1 MGFGSYRRS
10 KGGSSLVKSQTT
22 PGPVKA
28 RESLSKLG
36 SLQNDTKNHSNFK
49 PPLTDSDRLLVLVSI
64 ANRWASFGLY
74 ASPAAAM
81 SALLEGIA

>member
-1 MGFGSYRRS
+1 M
-10 KGGSSLVKSQTT
+10 KIQTA

-36 SLQNDTKNHSNFK
+36 SFQNDTSKRSNFV
-49 PPLTDSDRLLVLVSI
+49 PPLTDSDRLLVLASI
-64 ANRWASFGLY
+64 ANRWALLELY

-81 SALLEGIA
+81 IALLGGVA

>member
-1 MGFGSYRRS
+1 
-10 KGGSSLVKSQTT
+10 VKIQTA

-36 SLQNDTKNHSNFK
+36 SFHNDTPNHSNFK
-49 PPLTDSDRLLVLVSI
+49 PPLTDSDRLLALASI
-64 ANRWASFGLY
+64 ANRWALLELY

-81 SALLEGIA
+81 SALLKGGQ

>member
-1 MGFGSYRRS
+1 
-10 KGGSSLVKSQTT
+10 VDNQTT

-36 SLQNDTKNHSNFK
+36 SFQNDTPNRSNYK
-49 PPLTDSDRLLVLVSI
+49 PSLTDSDRLLVLASI
-64 ANRWASFGLY
+64 ANRWALLELY

-81 SALLEGIA
+81 IVLLGGVA

>member
-1 MGFGSYRRS
+1 VSI
-10 KGGSSLVKSQTT
+10 QTT

-36 SLQNDTKNHSNFK
+36 SADNTPNRSNFK
-49 PPLTDSDRLLVLVSI
+49 PPLTDSDRLLVLASI
-64 ANRWASFGLY
+64 ANRWALLGFY

-81 SALLEGIA
+81 SVLLESVE